1 MKNAKYL
8 IIIFVIASLAAC
20 GLGNDKNFKETES
33 GLKYLFHISGG
44 DEKPQTGDILSMQ
57 MIYTVEDTV
66 LFDSRLSDM
75 PVYIPLLESQYPGDI
90 YEAMGMMAV
99 GDSATFIM
107 NAADFFMYTAGMMEL
122 PPFITQ
128 DSELIFDIKLLQAM
142 DEEGFAIEEQRMMEE
157 QMARDLVRAEQEE
170 ELRLEYIAEEGITVL
185 PTESGLYYV
194 EIETGDGPRAQPGNM
209 VSVHY
214 EGRLLDGSVFDSS
227 HERGEPIEF
236 ILGQG
241 WVIPGWD
248 EGIGMMRVGGKAR
261 LVIPSHLGYGDRGA
275 GPMIPAYSTLVFD
288 VELVDAG
295 EAQ

>member
-8 IIIFVIASLAAC
+8 IIIFVVASMAAC
-20 GLGNDKNFKETES
+20 GLSNDKNFKETES

-44 DEKPQTGDILSMQ
+44 GEKPQIGDILSMQ
-57 MIYTVEDTV
+57 MVYTVEDTV

-75 PVYIPLLESQYPGDI
+75 PVYIPLQESQYPGDI

-99 GDSATFIM
+99 GDSATFKM

-128 DSELIFDIKLLQAM
+128 TSDLIFDIKLLQAM
-142 DEEGFAIEEQRMMEE
+142 DEEGFALEEQRMMEE
-157 QMARDLVRAEQEE
+157 QIARDLVRAEEE
-170 ELRLEYIAEEGITVL
+170 EGLRLEYLAEEGITVA
-185 PTESGLYYV
+185 PTESGLYYI
-194 EIETGDGPRAQPGNM
+194 EIEAGDGVVPQPGSM

-214 EGRLLDGSVFDSS
+214 EGRLLDGTVFDSS

-275 GPMIPAYSTLVFD
+275 GQVIPAFSTLVFD
-288 VELVDAG
+288 VELVDVG

>member
-20 GLGNDKNFKETES
+20 GLGNDKTFKETES

-44 DEKPQTGDILSMQ
+44 EEKPQPGEILSMQ
-57 MIYTVEDTV
+57 MIYTVEDSV
-66 LFDSRLSDM
+66 LFDSRLSEM
-75 PVYIPLLESQYPGDI
+75 PVYIPLVESQYPGDI
-90 YEAMGMMAV
+90 YEAMAMMAV
-99 GDSATFIM
+99 GDSATFKM
-107 NAADFFMYTAGMMEL
+107 NAADFFFNTAGMMEL

-128 DSELIFDIKLLQAM
+128 SSELIFDIKLLKTM

-157 QMARDLVRAEQEE
+157 QMAKDLLRAEQEE
-170 ELRLEYIAEEGITVL
+170 ELRLEYIAEEGITAA
-185 PTESGLYYV
+185 PTESGLYYIEV
-194 EIETGDGPRAQPGNM
+194 EKGDGPAAQPGNM

-248 EGIGMMRVGGKAR
+248 EGIGMMHTGGKAR
-261 LVIPSHLGYGDRGA
+261 LVVPSHLGYGDRGA

-295 EAQ
+295 EPQ

>member
-8 IIIFVIASLAAC
+8 IIIFVIASMAAC
-20 GLGNDKNFKETES
+20 GLGNDKSFKETES
-33 GLKYLFHISGG
+33 GLKYLFHISDG
-44 DEKPQTGDILSMQ
+44 DEKPQIGDILSMQ

-66 LFDSRLSDM
+66 LFDSRLSEM

-99 GDSATFIM
+99 GDSATFKM

-128 DSELIFDIKLLQAM
+128 SSELIFDIKLLKAM
-142 DEEGFAIEEQRMMEE
+142 DEEGFAVEEQRMMEE
-157 QMARDLVRAEQEE
+157 QMAKDLLRAEQEE
-170 ELRLEYIAEEGITVL
+170 ELRLEYIAEEGITVT
-185 PTESGLYYV
+185 PTESGLYYI
-194 EIETGDGPRAQPGNM
+194 EIEAGNGPAAQPGSM

-227 HERGEPIEF
+227 HDRGEPIEF

-295 EAQ
+295 EPQ